1 MDTYSECRRRYM
13 LIASRIFYGLLQ
25 LASPFI
31 ATRVN
36 VSLIFA
42 YSEITTFDG

>member
-1 MDTYSECRRRYM
+1 MPQTIHAYS
-13 LIASRIFYGLLQ
+13 LSHFDGLLQ

-42 YSEITTFDG
+42 YSEITILMVKQ